1 MVIGDAGPEFTP
13 RNLQTA
19 FTRLR
24 GGAKFVAMHKNRW
37 WITPDGVMLDSG
49 AYVAALEFGTRRRAL
64 VTGKPSRAFFGEG
77 VRLLGRMPRGPAS
90 AGGLVAAEVA
100 MVGDDLWNDVRGAQ
114 RAGLRGVFVRS
125 GKHGDAE
132 LARVASER
140 GGGPPDAVAPSI
152 AEVVAALVG

>member
-1 MVIGDAGPEFTP
+1 
-13 RNLQTA
+13 
-19 FTRLR
+19 
-24 GGAKFVAMHKNRW
+24 
-37 WITPDGVMLDSG
+37 
-49 AYVAALEFGTRRRAL
+49 
-64 VTGKPSRAFFGEG
+64 
-77 VRLLGRMPRGPAS
+77 MPRGPAS